1 MIFQRFIF
9 TLVLSVFFAF
19 TAFATPVSN
28 YLPKGEVY
36 NKSIPTPQQVLG
48 LTIGERHLRHNQLT
62 QYFTRLAQASKRI
75 KLTQIGKTNEFRPQF
90 LATISSPENLKNLKT
105 ILATRQNPQAKS
117 PLVIWLGYSIHG
129 DEISGANAAMVV
141 AYYLAAS
148 QNKEIETL
156 LKDTII
162 VIEPSMNPDGMDKF
176 VQWAD
181 MFRGKADN
189 SDPEHIEHHQGWF
202 TGRTNHYGF
211 DLNRDWLLL
220 TQIES
225 QHRLKYFHLY
235 HPNVLADFHEM
246 GANNSYF
253 FQPGI
258 PSRTNPLTPASN
270 IELTNILANYH
281 AKALDKHQR
290 LYFSQESFDD
300 FYYGKGSTYPDIN
313 GAVGILFEQAS
324 SRGYQQQTDNGLL
337 TLEFAIQNHVLTSLS
352 TLEGAWLNRAKLAK
366 YRHDFYQQAEKAAS
380 KEKFNGYIINQG
392 DDSYR
397 LNAFLNKLKQHQIKV
412 YPLTS
417 DFRNKGKIYPA
428 QKSYYVPLEQPQ
440 YRLIQAL
447 FAEPTTFKDNT
458 FYDVSGWTMPLA
470 MNIAFDKVDRTW
482 GLKLAKTPWQTS
494 KETVNKTLNKTLI
507 KRNPNA
513 YAYVFEWQNYL
524 APKLLNSLLSQG
536 IKAKVATKSFTSVI
550 KGSKKTFAAGSIMI
564 PAGLQNKAHWQA
576 ILTTASAN
584 STIDIFSL
592 STGLTIAG
600 IDLGSRAFVNLTPI
614 KVLLVGGKGV
624 SQYEAGE
631 ILFYL
636 DQQLNIPVTIVEHQ
650 RLTSVDL
657 AKYSHIIMVDGNY
670 NNIDDKIEFKLSA
683 WLKAGGTL
691 FAQKKAA
698 KWLSDK
704 SILKV
709 DFVSKNQLKQLF
721 DTDGLN
727 YKDKEKLAARQR
739 IAGAIFNTKVDTS
752 HPLAFGYQQSSLPVF
767 SNSTL
772 IMQTPSTPFISVLN
786 YTATPLLSGYS
797 DQNLINTMAN
807 TPVIIS
813 HNVAKGRI
821 IASVDDLVFR
831 GYWYGTAKILANS
844 LFFSKAFSTSM
855 N

>member
-1 MIFQRFIF
+1 
-9 TLVLSVFFAF
+9 
-19 TAFATPVSN
+19 
-28 YLPKGEVY
+28 
-36 NKSIPTPQQVLG
+36 
-48 LTIGERHLRHNQLT
+48 
-62 QYFTRLAQASKRI
+62 
-75 KLTQIGKTNEFRPQF
+75 
-90 LATISSPENLKNLKT
+90 
-105 ILATRQNPQAKS
+105 
-117 PLVIWLGYSIHG
+117 
-129 DEISGANAAMVV
+129 
-141 AYYLAAS
+141 
-148 QNKEIETL
+148 
-156 LKDTII
+156 
-162 VIEPSMNPDGMDKF
+162 
-176 VQWAD
+176 
-181 MFRGKADN
+181 
-189 SDPEHIEHHQGWF
+189 
-202 TGRTNHYGF
+202 
-211 DLNRDWLLL
+211 
-220 TQIES
+220 
-225 QHRLKYFHLY
+225 
-235 HPNVLADFHEM
+235 
-246 GANNSYF
+246 
-253 FQPGI
+253 
-258 PSRTNPLTPASN
+258 
-270 IELTNILANYH
+270 
-281 AKALDKHQR
+281 
-290 LYFSQESFDD
+290 
-300 FYYGKGSTYPDIN
+300 
-313 GAVGILFEQAS
+313 
-324 SRGYQQQTDNGLL
+324 
-337 TLEFAIQNHVLTSLS
+337 
-352 TLEGAWLNRAKLAK
+352 
-366 YRHDFYQQAEKAAS
+366 
-380 KEKFNGYIINQG
+380 
-392 DDSYR
+392 
-397 LNAFLNKLKQHQIKV
+397 
-412 YPLTS
+412 
-417 DFRNKGKIYPA
+417 
-428 QKSYYVPLEQPQ
+428 
-440 YRLIQAL
+440 
-447 FAEPTTFKDNT
+447 
-458 FYDVSGWTMPLA
+458 
-470 MNIAFDKVDRTW
+470 
-482 GLKLAKTPWQTS
+482 
-494 KETVNKTLNKTLI
+494 
-507 KRNPNA
+507 
-513 YAYVFEWQNYL
+513 
-524 APKLLNSLLSQG
+524 
-536 IKAKVATKSFTSVI
+536 
-550 KGSKKTFAAGSIMI
+550 MI

-650 RLTSVDL
+650 RLASIDL